1 MKLENFWNDQM
12 VQEMNPSEKL
22 FYIYLLTS
30 PARKERNRISR
41 QYEISI
47 SEISRHTGFSPE
59 VIQVLLRRF
68 ENEYYLISYENNTL
82 KLGGLHG

>member
-22 FYIYLLTS
+22 FYLYLLTS
-30 PARKERNRISR
+30 PARKERNK
-41 QYEISI
+41 YEISI

-68 ENEYYLISYENNTL
+68 ENEYYLINYENNTL